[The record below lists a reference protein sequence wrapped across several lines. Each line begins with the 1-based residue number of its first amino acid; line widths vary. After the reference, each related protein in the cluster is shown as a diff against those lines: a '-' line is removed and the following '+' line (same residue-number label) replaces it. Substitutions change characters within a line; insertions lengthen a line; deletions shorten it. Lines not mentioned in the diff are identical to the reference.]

1 MDNPFLDMLNMAA
14 DVRQA
19 ARLALFTEQESFQ
32 LATEFLRATLQHQF
46 SQVSK

>member
-19 ARLALFTEQESFQ
+19 ARLAMFTEQESFQ
-32 LATEFLRATLQHQF
+32 LALEFVRSTFQHQLA
-46 SQVSK
+46 QASK